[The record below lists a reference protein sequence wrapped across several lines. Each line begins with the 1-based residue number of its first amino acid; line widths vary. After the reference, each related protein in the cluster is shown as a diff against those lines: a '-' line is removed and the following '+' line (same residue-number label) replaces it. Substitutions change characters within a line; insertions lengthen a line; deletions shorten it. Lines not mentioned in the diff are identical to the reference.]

1 MRNMNLTPR
10 SRDLTALLNSDQ
22 QTETPFYRNTEK
34 PKERNAGDGG
44 VWVKTSVSL
53 RAETRRRLK
62 TYAAEHDIRIQ
73 EVMED
78 ALTSYLSRR

>member
-1 MRNMNLTPR
+1 MRNMTLTPR
-10 SRDLTALLNSDQ
+10 ARDLTALLN
-22 QTETPFYRNTEK
+22 TGTPKNRNTEK
-34 PKERNAGDGG
+34 PKERNTGG
-44 VWVKTSVSL
+44 GGAWVKTSVSL

-73 EVMED
+73 EVVED

>member
-1 MRNMNLTPR
+1 MRNMTLTPR
-10 SRDLTALLNSDQ
+10 ARDLTALLN
-22 QTETPFYRNTEK
+22 TGTPKNRNTEK
-34 PKERNAGDGG
+34 PKDRNTGDGG
-44 VWVKTSVSL
+44 AWVTTSVSL

-73 EVMED
+73 EVVED